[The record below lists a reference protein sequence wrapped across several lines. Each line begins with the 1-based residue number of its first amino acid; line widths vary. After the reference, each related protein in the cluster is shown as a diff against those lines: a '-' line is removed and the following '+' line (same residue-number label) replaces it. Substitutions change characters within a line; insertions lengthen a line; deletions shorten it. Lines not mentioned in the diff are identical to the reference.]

1 MLMNTPLVLHDL
13 FLVQSTPENGFFST
27 VSHTL
32 TSLMEISEEP
42 VCKVSEVQD
51 CKVNDKVW
59 FTKMTSLHLIFSRNR
74 QFSVRLL
81 RQVRPG

>member
-42 VCKVSEVQD
+42 VCKVRK
-51 CKVNDKVW
+51 CK
-59 FTKMTSLHLIFSRNR
+59 IAR
-74 QFSVRLL
+74 
-81 RQVRPG
+81 